1 MEKVKDLKSFTAE
14 AQRTQRNALVLDS
27 SVNRQAKGPGFFSAI
42 PLRLRASAVNWFFS
56 STSA

>member
-1 MEKVKDLKSFTAE
+1 MEKVKDQKSFTAE

-27 SVNRQAKGPGFFSAI
+27 SVNRQAKGSGFFSAI
-42 PLRLRASAVNWFFS
+42 PLRLRASAVNRFFS